1 MDRLHLEDLVSG
13 LGDVTGAGVFL
24 FFFFLSEMD
33 QKRVDRPVFSRD
45 SSLLMLF
52 GIESKGAAPQ
62 LLQ

>member
-1 MDRLHLEDLVSG
+1 LDRLHLEDLVSG

-24 FFFFLSEMD
+24 FFSEMD

>member
-1 MDRLHLEDLVSG
+1 LDRLHLEDLVSG

-24 FFFFLSEMD
+24 FSFSEMD